1 MKTYT
6 CEICGY
12 DYDPEV
18 GDPDN
23 DVAAGTEWKKV
34 PEGWACPVCDAGKDA
49 FEVA

>member
-12 DYDPEV
+12 DYDPDS

-23 DVAAGTEWKKV
+23 DVAAGTSWDKV
-34 PEGWACPVCDAGKDA
+34 PEDWLCPVCGADKSA